1 MSASKPRLKF
11 SLSLVAVI
19 ALMAVVV
26 GVVAGRTSSDSS
38 ASTGGGSGGAP
49 AGKKVDVIIKAPD
62 SSFWQTMLAGARKA
76 GSDYGVKVG
85 LFGPTSE
92 TDVNEQVQLVEN
104 SISRGADAIVLA
116 PNSSDALN
124 SAIKR
129 ARAAGTKVILAD
141 TAVTNPAE
149 GFIGTDNVKA
159 GQQAGA
165 RMCQLVK
172 QQGKSSGVV
181 MIESSVAGIQTLK
194 DRDAG
199 FRRGLAAGCP
209 QVQAA
214 SPRFNNNDIN
224 TAASQVNDVVTAN
237 SNLIGIFADNNTSGT
252 GAARAIKDNKAA
264 QRIPVVAFDTDP
276 QENAALKDGSIDAL
290 VVQNPYFFGYQGVVE
305 AGMAAVKTL
314 PPLNLDPG
322 AVVADKSNMGTPSV
336 QPLLKPPTA
345 KAQGSPWAPRPRR
358 ASRRSKCR
366 HRSSRFATPRRPT
379 GRSRRSPES
388 RSSFAP

>member
-1 MSASKPRLKF
+1 MSSRNPRLKF

-38 ASTGGGSGGAP
+38 GTSGGGNGGAA
-49 AGKKVDVIIKAPD
+49 AGKKVDVIIKASD

-76 GSDYGVKVG
+76 GGDYGVKVG

-141 TAVTNPAE
+141 TAVTTPAE

-224 TAASQVNDVVTAN
+224 TAASQVNDVLTAN

-252 GAARAIKDNKAA
+252 GAARAIKDNNAA
-264 QRIPVVAFDTDP
+264 GRIPVVAFDTDP

-305 AGMAAVKTL
+305 AGMAAVDTL

-322 AVVADKSNMGTPSV
+322 AVVADKSNMGTPAV
-336 QPLLKPPTA
+336 KPLLNPPTA
-345 KAQGSPWAPRPRR
+345 KAQG
-358 ASRRSKCR
+358 
-366 HRSSRFATPRRPT
+366 
-379 GRSRRSPES
+379 
-388 RSSFAP
+388 